1 MKTPKR
7 HLFTSEAVAVGHP
20 DKLADQIADA
30 VLDAVL
36 AKDPIARVAC
46 EVLVSTGIVFVT
58 GQITTDCYVDIPKI
72 ARETV
77 REAGY
82 EDPHMGFDWETCA
95 VVTAIDEQSPDISI
109 GVGLKDGEI
118 GAGDQGIMIGYAT
131 DETPE
136 YMPLPIMLARKMM
149 RRLEEARKKGILEFL
164 RPDGKCQVTVAYD
177 ERTPV
182 RVHTV
187 VLSAQHKDI
196 PIEQVRE
203 GLMEEVIKKVI
214 PAKMID
220 KKTNFFIN
228 PTGRFVEGGP
238 KADTGLT
245 GRKLIV
251 DTYGGRAGHG
261 GGSFS
266 GKDPTKV
273 DKSAAFMARYA
284 AKNVVAAGLAKECEV
299 QVAYAIGV
307 PRPLAVFVDTM
318 GTGVISDHDIRH
330 IIERHFD
337 FRPKAMIESLNLR
350 RPIYLDMCRYGYF
363 GREGEQFLW
372 ERLDK
377 VEALRSDAGLK

>member
-1 MKTPKR
+1 MATQKR
-7 HLFTSEAVAVGHP
+7 HLFTSEAVAIGHP

-30 VLDAVL
+30 VLDAIL
-36 AKDPIARVAC
+36 TKDEDARVAC
-46 EVLVSTGIVFVT
+46 EVMVSTGMVFVT
-58 GQITTDCYVDIPKI
+58 GQITTDCYVEIPKV
-72 ARETV
+72 ARQTV

-82 EDPHMGFDWETCA
+82 DDPSMGFDWQTVA
-95 VVTAIDEQSPDISI
+95 VLTSIDEQSPDISI
-109 GVGLKDGEI
+109 GVRLSDGEI
-118 GAGDQGIMIGYAT
+118 GAGDQGMMIGYAT

-149 RRLEEARKKGILEFL
+149 YRLEEVRKKKILDFL

-177 ERTPV
+177 GRTPV

-187 VLSAQHKDI
+187 VLSAQHKDV
-196 PIEQVRE
+196 PIEEVRE
-203 GLMEEVIKKVI
+203 GLREEVIKKVI
-214 PAKMID
+214 PADLID
-220 KKTNFFIN
+220 SKTNFYIN

-273 DKSAAFMARYA
+273 DKSAALMARYA
-284 AKNVVAAGLAKECEV
+284 AKNVVAAGLAKECEI

-307 PRPLAVFVDTM
+307 PRPLAIFVDTM

-330 IIERHFD
+330 LVERHFD
-337 FRPKAMIESLNLR
+337 FRPKAMIEELELR
-350 RPIYLDMCRYGYF
+350 RPMYLDLCRYGYF
-363 GREGEQFLW
+363 GREEEHFKW
-372 ERLDK
+372 ERTDK
-377 VEALRSDAGLK
+377 AKVLRSDAKI